1 MKLTSTLLCCLFTAT
16 TAIAQS
22 TTGIFYQSAQWS
34 PDSKTICFAAVI
46 KDSGKYEKDKWEI
59 YSVNVN
65 GKNLQ
70 NITQNK
76 FGDLWPSFSRDGRK
90 IVFQSD
96 RNGNPDIF
104 VMNADGTNLQQIT
117 SDTTRESY
125 PCFSPDGKKVLFTS
139 NRDGN
144 EELYD
149 VNYDGTDIR
158 RLTNSPGNEL
168 SPSYSPDGKMITYFY
183 EKGDH
188 HDQVYVAQADATGA
202 MNVSNDSLNNIYPGW
217 ANNNEIIYCAA
228 TAADGKAIVVAD
240 LKKPNIKKKLT
251 DDIFYAS
258 ISPDGSKLVGIG
270 GAWKDA
276 VIYVCNADGSNK
288 RILVTKEDMIKTEH

>member
-1 MKLTSTLLCCLFTAT
+1 MKLTNALLCCLFTAT

-22 TTGIFYQSAQWS
+22 TTGIFYQSAVWS
-34 PDSKTICFAAVI
+34 PDGKTICFAAII
-46 KDSGKYEKDKWEI
+46 KDSGKYDKDKWEI
-59 YSVNVN
+59 YTVDAS
-65 GKNLQ
+65 GEKLQ

-76 FGDLWPSFSRDGRK
+76 SEDLWPSFSPDGRK

-104 VMNADGTNLQQIT
+104 IMNADGTNVQQIT
-117 SDTTRESY
+117 SDSTRESY
-125 PCFSPDGKKVLFTS
+125 PGFSPDGKKVLFTS
-139 NRDGN
+139 KRDGN
-144 EELYD
+144 EELFE
-149 VNYDGTDIR
+149 VNYHGTEIR

-188 HDQVYVAQADATGA
+188 HDQVYVAKADGSGA
-202 MNVSNDSLNNIYPGW
+202 MNVSNDSLNNIYPAW

-228 TAADGKAIVVAD
+228 TAADGKAIVLID
-240 LKKPNIKKKLT
+240 LKKMSTKKKLT

-258 ISPDGSKLVGIG
+258 VSPDGSKLVAIG

-276 VIYVCNADGSNK
+276 VIYVCNADGSDK
-288 RILVTKEDMIKTEH
+288 RILITKEDMLKTEH